1 MFANH
6 KTDPLFRLKWGHAP
20 AHCQVPNFYS
30 DSLTKRNQ
38 MKEIKERI
46 GLKKEMPIRCNN
58 CLSMPFSLHNQ
69 SVIEFTISLLLLS
82 RSRYCVTSWKTHS
95 NVFSHRCCSFKVISN
110 SSCGVAWYN
119 SAIHSK
125 TNKKIKRKKRIEK
138 KKKRNSINLNSN
150 SMFNSLSSFYFSSLF
165 SGGFFWR
172 AESLESAPWL
182 LGRRFLFL
190 AEHHF
195 HSRKNVTQYKNIA
208 RMI

>member
-1 MFANH
+1 MGNGDGSDLSLEMFANH

-138 KKKRNSINLNSN
+138 KEKK
-150 SMFNSLSSFYFSSLF
+150 
-165 SGGFFWR
+165 
-172 AESLESAPWL
+172 
-182 LGRRFLFL
+182 
-190 AEHHF
+190 F
-195 HSRKNVTQYKNIA
+195 HQSKLKQHV
-208 RMI
+208 